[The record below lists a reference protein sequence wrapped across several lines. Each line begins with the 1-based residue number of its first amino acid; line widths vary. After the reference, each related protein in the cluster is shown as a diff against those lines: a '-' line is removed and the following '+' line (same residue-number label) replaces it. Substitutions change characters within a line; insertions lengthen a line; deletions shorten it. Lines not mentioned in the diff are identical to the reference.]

1 VTSSE
6 NPLAQ
11 LKGLHLPES
20 VSSLPLAPGWWVL
33 LIFISLVLFWSIK
46 AGLARV
52 QKNAY
57 RRTALVQLKE
67 IYRQQQKLKNDRL
80 LLCDINKL
88 LKTIAIAQYPEK
100 QCNPLYGNDWALFLR
115 QAVKPSRSLNC
126 ESFLLLAKSYEG
138 QVSINAQQLS
148 ALYHTT
154 QLWIRQHQVPLKN
167 NHFAAEH
174 DELATATDIST
185 RENKLV

>member
-1 VTSSE
+1 VTNSE
-6 NPLAQ
+6 NPLAE

-33 LIFISLVLFWSIK
+33 LIFILLVSFWLIK

-52 QKNAY
+52 RKNAY

-67 IYRQQQKLKNDRL
+67 IYRQQKILKNDRL
-80 LLCDINKL
+80 LLHGINKL

-115 QAVKPSRSLNC
+115 QAVKPSTSLDYEC
-126 ESFLLLAKSYEG
+126 FLLLAKSYEG

-148 ALYHTT
+148 ALYHAT

-167 NHFAAEH
+167 NHFAAEY